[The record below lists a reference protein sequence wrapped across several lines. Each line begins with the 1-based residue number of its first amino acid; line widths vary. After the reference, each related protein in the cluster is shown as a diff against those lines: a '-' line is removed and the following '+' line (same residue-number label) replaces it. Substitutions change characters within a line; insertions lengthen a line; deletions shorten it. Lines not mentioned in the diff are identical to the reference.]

1 MRSKWVIVGMALVVL
16 VALLATACAKPAPS
30 PSPSPSPAPSPSPS
44 PSPTPKP
51 TPKPSPSPPPKPTPK
66 PEEQP
71 ITWGAEACWTGIA
84 AEKCNPME
92 RGAEM
97 AIKYVNEEKGGI
109 LGHPIKV
116 KALDS
121 GYDSS
126 KMVTLIK
133 RWIDEGQ
140 PLFTTHSSKM
150 METAMGISNRVG
162 MPGIVDFASVRCIH
176 PPKHVYTTGPDYG
189 DQLLGFLNWFK
200 ANVWKETR
208 PPRVALHGLNN
219 PTGYGP
225 KMALELMADKIGVEF
240 VAFEEHRADTVSEM
254 ESLTRIKAKNPDV
267 LFIASTPAPTSVII
281 KNAHALGMWPGI
293 TIAGHYATMTKATID
308 LTGADLAEGIYGAKP
323 IVDWYDPAAAKVRE
337 YCKKYWPQYWENA
350 DFLGHW
356 KFTLVVLECFR
367 QAIQNVGWE
376 ALYTGPKEERW
387 KAMEYEGI
395 RKVKGYD
402 PEGLCGPIDYAT
414 NPRDHRGSKYIKVVQ
429 VKGGVFKAV
438 SDWIECPLIEYEKL
452 APELFK

>member
-1 MRSKWVIVGMALVVL
+1 MKSKWVIVGMALVVL

-293 TIAGHYATMTKATID
+293 TIAGHYAAMTKATID

-367 QAIQNVGWE
+367 QAIQNAGWE

-395 RKVKGYD
+395 QKVKGYD
-402 PEGLCGPIDYAT
+402 PEGLCGPIDYT
-414 NPRDHRGSKYIKVVQ
+414 DPKDHRGSKFIKIVQ
-429 VKGGVFKAV
+429 AQGGVFKAV